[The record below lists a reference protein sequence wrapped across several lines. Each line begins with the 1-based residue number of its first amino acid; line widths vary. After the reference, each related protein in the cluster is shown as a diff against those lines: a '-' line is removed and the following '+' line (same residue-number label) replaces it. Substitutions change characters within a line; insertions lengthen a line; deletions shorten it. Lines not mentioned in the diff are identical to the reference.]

1 MTPRQPAIRL
11 RPVALPSASMNGHGP
26 ALPGG
31 PGRSPSQPRQPGMT
45 EAVLQD
51 LRERLRD
58 AVRAETQ
65 NLGVDP
71 TSNTHEYRDVLLRL
85 VRETLAAYVREQGP
99 TVLGGLGMDQ
109 AIQHVFSEVY
119 GFSVLDPLL
128 ADPEVTEI
136 MVVGPEKVAIEVG
149 GKTTLAPVTF
159 RNEQHLVDVIA
170 RIARFCGREINEAQ
184 PLLDARLPDGSRVHA
199 SLKVVCPTGPE
210 LTIRKFRA
218 QLSLERL
225 IAFGSLDEALADLL
239 KQLVVGRANILV
251 SGGTGSGKTTMLN
264 ILSEFIPDHERII
277 TIEDSRE
284 LQIRQWHWVAMEA
297 RPANIEGRGEITIRE
312 LVRNSLRMRPDRVVV
327 GEVRAGEAFD
337 LLQAMNTGHDGTM
350 GTIHANSAADC
361 IKRMESLVLMAGMD
375 LPYAAIRQQ
384 IASAIDAIVQIK
396 RLRDGSRKVVE
407 VAEIGEEQ
415 APDGSPLAVAKPVV
429 RFVEDGEVH
438 GKIQGHWEPT
448 GHIPRRLIEKCQ
460 LHGVRLPDWV
470 TKGGEQ
476 G

>member
-1 MTPRQPAIRL
+1 MPNPRSEQQDGMAAGGRRL
-11 RPVALPSASMNGHGP
+11 SKK
-26 ALPGG
+26 
-31 PGRSPSQPRQPGMT
+31 
-45 EAVLQD
+45 VLQD
-51 LRERLRD
+51 LREGLRQAVKEEAERL
-58 AVRAETQ
+58 
-65 NLGVDP
+65 GYDP
-71 TSNTHEYRDVLLRL
+71 TSNAHQHRDVLKRL
-85 VRETLAAYVREQGP
+85 IHRVLTEYVRRHGP
-99 TVLGGLGMDQ
+99 TVLSGMGM
-109 AIQHVFSEVY
+109 AEAEEYVYSEIY
-119 GFSVLDPLL
+119 GFSILDPLL
-128 ADPEVTEI
+128 ADEQVTEI
-136 MVVGPEKVAIEVG
+136 MVVGPHKVAIEVG
-149 GKTTLAPVTF
+149 GKTRRADVTF
-159 RNEQHLVDVIA
+159 EDEEHLVDVIA

-210 LTIRKFRA
+210 LTIRKFRS

-225 IAFGSLDEALADLL
+225 IQFGSLDERLADLL
-239 KQLVVGRANILV
+239 RRLVVGRTNILV

-350 GTIHANSAADC
+350 GTIHANSASDC

-407 VAEIGEEQ
+407 VAEIAEERS
-415 APDGSPLAVAKPVV
+415 PEGHPLAVAKPVV
-429 RFVEDGEVH
+429 RFVEDREENGR
-438 GKIQGHWEPT
+438 IIGHWEPT
-448 GHIPRRLIEKCQ
+448 GHVPRRLASKCK
-460 LHGVRLPDWV
+460 LHGVDLPDWLIPPGTDV
-470 TKGGEQ
+470 DWWGD
-476 G
+476 